1 MPRWQLQ
8 VLAGSNQNMPLTP
21 AATAS
26 AASATMQPLA
36 AKHAVE
42 PPTGVMVR
50 SAGTSSTSTSASTT
64 CTCGRGKGRT
74 RCLKLYCACFAVGN
88 VCDDHCSCI
97 GCANITGHML
107 RAQAVERAL
116 AKNPEAFLRKEQY
129 GAGGELGC
137 TCKRSG
143 CIKKYCECF
152 AAGRGCSDLC
162 SCRGCQNPY
171 MPLGQ
176 GSTSEADTGRA
187 SLSSC
192 KIPGQSNSRRQRKAR
207 NTLQTV
213 DSSSHTALHQSTRAR
228 NFVPPVSQSV
238 SKRDIDNRRTK
249 KRKLE
254 VV

>member
-1 MPRWQLQ
+1 MLMPS
-8 VLAGSNQNMPLTP
+8 V
-21 AATAS
+21 
-26 AASATMQPLA
+26 
-36 AKHAVE
+36 
-42 PPTGVMVR
+42 
-50 SAGTSSTSTSASTT
+50 GTTRCASTQHRNEGQANKFEPFVAQG
-64 CTCGRGKGRT
+64 CHCKKSS
-74 RCLKLYCACFAVGN
+74 CL
-88 VCDDHCSCI
+88 
-97 GCANITGHML
+97 
-107 RAQAVERAL
+107 
-116 AKNPEAFLRKEQY
+116 
-129 GAGGELGC
+129 
-137 TCKRSG
+137 
-143 CIKKYCECF
+143 KKYCECF

-192 KIPGQSNSRRQRKAR
+192 KIPCQSNSRRQRKAR